1 MFRHICL
8 VTAHAPA
15 APKQRPLGLER
26 NRDHIEET
34 VETEEELYRKMRS
47 EDEVRISMDPL
58 RGVCPTEEKSDVS
71 RPIRSIKCAVVF
83 NVLYKRC
90 QCVVELCPA
99 WPIWSRD
106 LSPSAQGTR
115 PPPLPGHWEFSLLA
129 ASKRINLDGVV
140 DIHEQPNTESAATGQ
155 CMCILFFISHLV
167 IQSFGTS
174 PKWFVRITLILV
186 IFFLGLINH
195 IME

>member
-8 VTAHAPA
+8 VTAHARA

-26 NRDHIEET
+26 NRDHIEVT
-34 VETEEELYRKMRS
+34 VETEEELYRKTRS

-71 RPIRSIKCAVVF
+71 RPIPSIKCAVVF

-90 QCVVELCPA
+90 QCVVELCPV

-106 LSPSAQGTR
+106 LSPSAQGT
-115 PPPLPGHWEFSLLA
+115 PPFL
-129 ASKRINLDGVV
+129 
-140 DIHEQPNTESAATGQ
+140 ATGN
-155 CMCILFFISHLV
+155 LV
-167 IQSFGTS
+167 CLQVPRELIWMVWWTFTSS
-174 PKWFVRITLILV
+174 PKRNLRLQDSVCAYCSLFLI
-186 IFFLGLINH
+186 
-195 IME
+195 